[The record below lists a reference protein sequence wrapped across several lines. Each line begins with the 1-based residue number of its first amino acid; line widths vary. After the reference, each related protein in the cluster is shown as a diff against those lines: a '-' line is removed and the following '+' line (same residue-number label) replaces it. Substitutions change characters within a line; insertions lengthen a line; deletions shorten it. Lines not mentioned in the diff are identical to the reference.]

1 MRTDKQVED
10 VLDVTAVEMDE
21 WIPGMF
27 HLSFKAYNY
36 IDEFSVAVMIVTDTA
51 AAAASANL
59 LLLCS
64 TKVGENFTPQV
75 TIC

>member
-27 HLSFKAYNY
+27 HLSFKADNY
-36 IDEFSVAVMIVTDTA
+36 IDEFSVAVMIVTGILTDTA

-64 TKVGENFTPQV
+64 TKVG
-75 TIC
+75 